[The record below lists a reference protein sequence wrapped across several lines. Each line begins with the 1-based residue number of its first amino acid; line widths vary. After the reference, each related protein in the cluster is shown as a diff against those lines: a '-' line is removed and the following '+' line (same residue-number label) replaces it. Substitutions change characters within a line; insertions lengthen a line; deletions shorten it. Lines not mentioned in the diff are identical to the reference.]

1 MNLKKFTSY
10 NMNKEIEEKFV
21 DLLSKVKD
29 EELKG
34 EFLKYFLEVSS
45 LMDDLVIKNNK
56 KGCVPCISNC
66 NDNNFC
72 NDNETEVS
80 I

>member
-1 MNLKKFTSY
+1 
-10 NMNKEIEEKFV
+10 MNKEIEDKFV
-21 DLLSKVKD
+21 NLLSKVKD
-29 EELKG
+29 EKLKG

-45 LMDDLVIKNNK
+45 LMDDLVIKNSK
-56 KGCVPCISNC
+56 KGCVPCVSIC
-66 NDNNFC
+66 TDNNFC

>member
-1 MNLKKFTSY
+1 MNPFYK
-10 NMNKEIEEKFV
+10 MNKEIEDKFV
-21 DLLSKVKD
+21 DLVLKVKD

-34 EFLKYFLEVSS
+34 EFLKCFLEVSS
-45 LMDDLVIKNNK
+45 LMDDLVIKNSK
-56 KGCVPCISNC
+56 KGCIPCVSNC